1 MTQRHRTIPAYLGLA
16 LFAAVTPT
24 QADPAFDAPG
34 KASAVDFIEIFEKL
48 SGQHPG
54 IRKGH
59 ARGVCAAGHFVPDP
73 AVASRFTSP
82 LLQPA
87 VDPVPVTLRF
97 SMGGGNPEADE
108 RARAPRG
115 IGVRFELPTGEAHQL
130 AGLTTP
136 IFAGKNP
143 QQFLGLLRIN
153 HEIAQGRASSEDRQ
167 RYLENN
173 PAAARQGQWLQAH
186 NPASAYTT
194 ANYYGIHS
202 FHAAREEAESV
213 AFRWQL
219 VPGEGEGWL
228 SEDELTTLPR
238 HFLEERL
245 HERLQE
251 DKELTFTWQW
261 VLAAEGDDILDPSIQ
276 WPAGRETV
284 TVGTLAMTAAG
295 GDACLPVNF
304 DPNRLASGIT
314 PSADPVL
321 ALRSAAYA
329 ISFGKR
335 LSGQ

>member
-1 MTQRHRTIPAYLGLA
+1 MTQQHRIIPVSLGLA
-16 LFAAVTPT
+16 LFAAVMPT
-24 QADPAFDAPG
+24 QAGPAYDAPG
-34 KASAVDFIEIFEKL
+34 KAFAVDFIEIFEKL

-59 ARGVCAAGHFVPDP
+59 ARGVCAVGHFKPDP

-82 LLQPA
+82 LLQPTA
-87 VDPVPVTLRF
+87 DPVPVTLRF
-97 SMGGGNPEADE
+97 SMGGGNPDADE

-115 IGVRFELPTGEAHQL
+115 IGVRFELPNGEAHQL

-136 IFAGKNP
+136 VFAGKNP
-143 QQFLGLLRIN
+143 EQFLGLLRIN
-153 HEIAQGRASSEDRQ
+153 HEIAQGSASSEDRQ

-186 NPASAYTT
+186 NPAAGYTT
-194 ANYYGIHS
+194 ATYYGIHS
-202 FHAAREEAESV
+202 FHAARGKADAV
-213 AFRWQL
+213 TFRWQL
-219 VPGEGEGWL
+219 VPDAGEKWL
-228 SEDELTTLPR
+228 SQEELTTLPR

-245 HERLQE
+245 HQRLRE
-251 DKELTFTWQW
+251 DTELTFTWQW
-261 VLAAEGDDILDPSIQ
+261 VLADEGDDVLDPSIQ

-284 TVGTLAMTAAG
+284 NVGTLAVTAAG